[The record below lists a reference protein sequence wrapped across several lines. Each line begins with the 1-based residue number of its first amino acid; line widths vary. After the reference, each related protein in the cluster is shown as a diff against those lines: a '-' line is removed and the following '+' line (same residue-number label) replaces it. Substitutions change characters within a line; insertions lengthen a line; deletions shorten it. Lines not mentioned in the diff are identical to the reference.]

1 MSIFDKFMK
10 WLAVNTVGKENLKMK
25 QNVDILLFR
34 NGKVVAERHIRN
46 LVTTAGKGKAS
57 GLLNGATSTAFTY
70 LAVGTGTVAPDAD
83 DTTLGTEIT
92 DSGLARASATCT
104 QTTTSTTNDTAQWVK
119 SWSVSGSKAVTE
131 SGIFDASSS
140 GNLLARQT
148 FSAINVA
155 SGDTLQFTWKVQLS

>member
-1 MSIFDKFMK
+1 M
-10 WLAVNTVGKENLKMK
+10 V
-25 QNVDILLFR
+25 R
-34 NGKVVAERHIRN
+34 
-46 LVTTAGKGKAS
+46 
-57 GLLNGATSTAFTY
+57 
-70 LAVGTGTVAPDAD
+70 APD
-83 DTTLGTEIT
+83 LGTEIIDT
-92 DSGLARASATCT
+92 GLARASATCT